1 MTKAKGEAMK
11 KPLSIYIHIPFCRHK
26 CIYCDFLSFA
36 NETNTRQIQYVNA
49 LMSEIRLYKPYA
61 DRYSVKTIYIGGGTP
76 SILDEALIGNILNTI
91 FHIFKVDRF
100 PEITIEVNP
109 GTIKYT
115 NLLSYKEYGIN
126 RLSIGLQSADNEMLR
141 MMGRI
146 HDFDDF
152 ISGFEAARRA
162 GFENIS
168 VDVMSGL
175 PGQDI
180 HTLVDTLTKVTE
192 LGPEHISVYSLQV
205 EEGTKLSERQD
216 LINMIPDENTD
227 RTMYAMT
234 KKVLKAAGY
243 NRYEISNYSK
253 PKYESRH
260 NIVYWT
266 GGQYIGFGIGAA
278 SYFKGER
285 FSNIKNMDNYIEI
298 CEDIREELT
307 KDTDRVRLYDS
318 AANILRENVET
329 IYIESRIEEFMYLG
343 LRMTGGVSRKEF
355 NERFNRDIY
364 DVYGEVINKYC
375 GQGYMISEGDNIRLT
390 DKGIDISNYILADFI
405 LDK

>member
-1 MTKAKGEAMK
+1 MK